1 MASDTLSEE
10 RSLLR
15 LMHLLRGG
23 GPATPSR
30 ASVRG
35 TVLLTCGARG
45 TLAVDE
51 ASLRKAVRAG
61 LLEMNADGLVALSE
75 QGQRVARGQAEALSP
90 APRQVILRTVD
101 GPSGPEKL
109 TFNQAES
116 PLTQIAA
123 RRDRNGGTFLSQAE
137 VDAGERL
144 RADYEKACLVPR
156 LGINWEQPISKG
168 RAGAA
173 RSEGLDM
180 SEAVLAARQRVD
192 KAIAAVG
199 ARPCRHSHRH
209 LLFPEGS
216 GTCRSRARLAGPLG
230 QDRAQDGPAGPRP
243 ALQTFCR
250 APQPAASLGESRF
263 PPEIAGDPALSRAV
277 RKRVRPAPDRL
288 PDECGRSSSADRW
301 RAAASDVRQG
311 QVHAGGPRHRRRKSR
326 LLGGQ
331 RRRRS

>member
-45 TLAVDE
+45 TVAVDK

-75 QGQRVARGQAEALSP
+75 HGQQVARGEAEALSP
-90 APRQVILRTVD
+90 APRQVILRTVN
-101 GPSGPEKL
+101 GPSGSEKL

-144 RADYEKACLVPR
+144 RADYEKACIVPR

-168 RAGAA
+168 RASAA
-173 RSEGLDM
+173 RPQGLDM
-180 SEAVLAARQRVD
+180 SEEVLAARQRVD

-199 ARPCRHSHRH
+199 PD
-209 LLFPEGS
+209 
-216 GTCRSRARLAGPLG
+216 LAGILIDICCFLKGLERVEAERGWPARSAKIVLRTALRAL
-230 QDRAQDGPAGPRP
+230 DRHYRPSAAPR
-243 ALQTFCR
+243 
-250 APQPAASLGESRF
+250 
-263 PPEIAGDPALSRAV
+263 
-277 RKRVRPAPDRL
+277 
-288 PDECGRSSSADRW
+288 
-301 RAAASDVRQG
+301 
-311 QVHAGGPRHRRRKSR
+311 SR
-326 LLGGQ
+326 LLHWGSPDFRPKLRGT
-331 RRRRS
+331 RP